1 MRPLHGLLL
10 VMPVVVLIACSE
22 VRPPSTTT
30 GPVEPVPGPVA
41 FAVPVLEFTGL
52 EEGWPPRP
60 IGRQNEQSL
69 EASGMKDLAAASK
82 VPGQKV
88 GALKATV
95 QNDPALSNLLG
106 ERFEVLRSQSRGPQ
120 KLIGPP
126 TGKVTLYSYTMNRA
140 VDVHIQADAAQPV
153 AGTVAKIVVREEGY
167 QPPESA
173 NEIEHAVQ
181 LAVERIGAK
190 AKDMEGGAILTL
202 DPQQTKHRVFY
213 VTLRQGDVP
222 RYWVVVD
229 LTTDKV
235 LTNGEFSKS

>member
-10 VMPVVVLIACSE
+10 AMPVVVLVACSE
-22 VRPPSTTT
+22 VRPPPTST
-30 GPVEPVPGPVA
+30 GSVEPVPGPVV

-60 IGRQNEQSL
+60 KGRQNEQAL

-82 VPGQKV
+82 VPGPKV

-106 ERFEVLRSQSRGPQ
+106 KRFEVLRAQSRGPQ

-140 VDVHIQADAAQPV
+140 VDVHIQAPATQPV
-153 AGTVAKIVVREEGY
+153 AGTVTKIVVREEGY

-173 NEIEHAVQ
+173 NEVQHAVQ
-181 LAVERIGAK
+181 LAADKIGAG
-190 AKDMEGGAILTL
+190 AKDLESSAILTP
-202 DPQQTKHRVFY
+202 DPQQIHHRVFY
-213 VTLRQGDVP
+213 VTFRQKDLP
-222 RYWVVVD
+222 RFWALVD
-229 LTTDKV
+229 LTADTV
-235 LTNGEFSKS
+235 LANGVFAPS

>member
-10 VMPVVVLIACSE
+10 AMPVVVLIACSE
-22 VRPPSTTT
+22 VRPPSSS
-30 GPVEPVPGPVA
+30 PVPGDPVPGPVA
-41 FAVPVLEFTGL
+41 FTIPTLEFTGL

-60 IGRQNEQSL
+60 QGRQNEQ
-69 EASGMKDLAAASK
+69 AIDTSGLKDLAAASK
-82 VPGQKV
+82 VPGPKV
-88 GALKATV
+88 GALRATV

-120 KLIGPP
+120 KPMGPP

-173 NEIEHAVQ
+173 NEVQHAVQ
-181 LAVERIGAK
+181 LATDKIGAG
-190 AKDMEGGAILTL
+190 AKDLGSSAILTP
-202 DPQQTKHRVFY
+202 DPQRTNHRVFY
-213 VTLRQGDVP
+213 VTFRQNDLP
-222 RYWVVVD
+222 RFWALVD
-229 LTTDKV
+229 LTADKV
-235 LTNGEFSKS
+235 LANGVFARS